1 MAVLSIDAVSILY
14 YMDTN
19 INKDAIRENK
29 IESVQRQ
36 NNEIVY

>member
-19 INKDAIRENK
+19 IIKDGIRDIK
-29 IESVQRQ
+29 IESLQRQ